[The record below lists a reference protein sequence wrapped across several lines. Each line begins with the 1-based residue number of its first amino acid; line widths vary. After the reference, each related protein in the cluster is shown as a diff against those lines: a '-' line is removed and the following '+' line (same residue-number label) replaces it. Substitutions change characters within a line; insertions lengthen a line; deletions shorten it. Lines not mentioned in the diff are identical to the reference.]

1 MHQPSNDSK
10 CPCHPAIRKPDPPSL
25 QLILRGPQE
34 TDITHLNQPNTE
46 LDVHFDFLHQA
57 LQVKETI
64 KDPIEDGIAHSVR
77 IQFDS
82 WNSQF
87 ANLEG
92 TPDGSLLLSLRMLE
106 SACAVR
112 GSKLHP
118 QEKRYR
124 FVQVESAL
132 YDRLALC
139 EWRQKTVQL
148 LLPAARIRG
157 WKTVA
162 LILLTF
168 NRISLEKW
176 CDLVNMKG
184 EQSVAGLDWRQVEE
198 EWGTMETRKDK
209 HVAGDLDEVM
219 LEMSDE
225 VTEGYDR

>member
-1 MHQPSNDSK
+1 M
-10 CPCHPAIRKPDPPSL
+10 
-25 QLILRGPQE
+25 
-34 TDITHLNQPNTE
+34 
-46 LDVHFDFLHQA
+46 
-57 LQVKETI
+57 
-64 KDPIEDGIAHSVR
+64 
-77 IQFDS
+77 
-82 WNSQF
+82 
-87 ANLEG
+87 
-92 TPDGSLLLSLRMLE
+92 
-106 SACAVR
+106 
-112 GSKLHP
+112 
-118 QEKRYR
+118 
-124 FVQVESAL
+124 
-132 YDRLALC
+132 
-139 EWRQKTVQL
+139 QL